1 MKITG
6 TSPLLKITNLTKSY
20 QSGDTTINA
29 LDNISLTIHQGEFVA
44 VMGQSGSGKST
55 LMNIVGC
62 LDRPTSGT
70 YEVLGKNVS
79 HLDKDE
85 LAELRR
91 ETFGF
96 VFQRYNL
103 IHTMTALGNVE
114 TPAIYGG
121 IPKVERLK
129 RAQSLLEKLRLGERS
144 SHHPSQLSGG
154 QQQRVAI
161 ARALI
166 NNPPVILAD
175 EPTGALDSQ
184 SGVEVMKLLNDL
196 HAEGRT
202 IILITHDEKVANF
215 AHRVIKISDGR
226 ILSDVQNV
234 PDSAKVTFIKE
245 DKHAH
250 ASFLDISETI
260 AMAFHS
266 LRTNLFRT
274 CLTLLGIIIGVCA
287 VVVMLAVGSGS
298 KQKVLDQITA
308 MGTNILSV
316 RPGAPGIRGTGDIV
330 TLVPADMEALLKIQN
345 IEAAVPER
353 SGRFTVRYLNKD
365 YQTTVQGTSAAM
377 PFVRDWQIADRQFF
391 NLKDIQ
397 SYAPVAVIGET
408 VKNLLFGER
417 ESAVGK
423 YLLIKNV
430 PFQVVGVLGTKG
442 ANPMGNDQDDVIMVP
457 YTTGFVR
464 LFGRPYLNGI
474 TVKIIDLTQIDE
486 TQEAITTIIKERH
499 RTEDF
504 SIRNMASMLA
514 TATETQNTLTIML
527 GAVAAVSLLVGGIGV
542 MNIMLVSVTER
553 TKEIGVR
560 IATGARMRD
569 ILYQFNIEAA
579 VVCTIGGLTGIA
591 IGLFTIYILQL
602 FEVSA
607 MYSFFPP
614 FIAFCCAF
622 FTGLIFGFIP
632 AYKAAKLD
640 PVVAL
645 SSE

>member
-1 MKITG
+1 
-6 TSPLLKITNLTKSY
+6 
-20 QSGDTTINA
+20 
-29 LDNISLTIHQGEFVA
+29 
-44 VMGQSGSGKST
+44 
-55 LMNIVGC
+55 
-62 LDRPTSGT
+62 
-70 YEVLGKNVS
+70 
-79 HLDKDE
+79 
-85 LAELRR
+85 
-91 ETFGF
+91 
-96 VFQRYNL
+96 
-103 IHTMTALGNVE
+103 
-114 TPAIYGG
+114 
-121 IPKVERLK
+121 
-129 RAQSLLEKLRLGERS
+129 
-144 SHHPSQLSGG
+144 
-154 QQQRVAI
+154 
-161 ARALI
+161 
-166 NNPPVILAD
+166 
-175 EPTGALDSQ
+175 
-184 SGVEVMKLLNDL
+184 
-196 HAEGRT
+196 
-202 IILITHDEKVANF
+202 
-215 AHRVIKISDGR
+215 
-226 ILSDVQNV
+226 
-234 PDSAKVTFIKE
+234 
-245 DKHAH
+245 
-250 ASFLDISETI
+250 
-260 AMAFHS
+260 MAFHS

-316 RPGAPGIRGTGDIV
+316 RPGAPGIRGAGDIV
-330 TLVPADMEALLKIQN
+330 TLVPSDMEALLKIHN

-365 YQTTVQGTSAAM
+365 YQTTVQGTSASL
-377 PFVRDWQIADRQFF
+377 PFVRDWEIADGLFF
-391 NLKDIQ
+391 TPKDLQ

-408 VKNLLFGER
+408 VKKLLFGER
-417 ESAVGK
+417 DSPVGK

-430 PFQVVGVLGTKG
+430 PFQVIGVMATKG
-442 ANPMGNDQDDVIMVP
+442 ANPMGNDQDDVILIP
-457 YTTGFVR
+457 YTTGFIR
-464 LFGRPYLNGI
+464 LFGKPYLNGI
-474 TVKIIDLTQIDE
+474 TVKISDLNLIDE
-486 TQEAITTIIKERH
+486 TQEEIISIIKERH

-607 MYSFFPP
+607 IYSFFPP